1 MANAGSPA
9 WDVPFTP
16 SSRCKTTTAQYR
28 VVCAGSSPVS
38 YTPTLPYSVAA
49 MYKPV
54 GIIQTRMTANSTSM
68 TVRVGGL
75 SKVKMGNDSCTAF
88 AWLGVQ
94 FGTSGDTA
102 GAVYGFT
109 LTTTAST
116 LVTANLNYKAIIGQ
130 SLEEGATGQ
139 VIECI
144 IRPQTVFGL
153 GA

>member
-1 MANAGSPA
+1 
-9 WDVPFTP
+9 
-16 SSRCKTTTAQYR
+16 
-28 VVCAGSSPVS
+28 
-38 YTPTLPYSVAA
+38 